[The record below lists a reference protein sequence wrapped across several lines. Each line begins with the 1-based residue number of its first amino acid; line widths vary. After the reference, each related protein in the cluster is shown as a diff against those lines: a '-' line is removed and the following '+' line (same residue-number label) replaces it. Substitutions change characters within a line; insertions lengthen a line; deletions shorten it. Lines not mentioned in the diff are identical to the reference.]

1 MADDV
6 GELLQEIS
14 GILQR
19 ISEQKEARVE
29 SPRSAEEEP
38 KVRDHPLQVLR
49 QHNELLDS
57 LIERLKERPKND

>member
-29 SPRSAEEEP
+29 SRRSVEEEP

>member
-19 ISEQKEARVE
+19 ISEQKEAKAE
-29 SPRSAEEEP
+29 SRRPVEEEP
-38 KVRDHPLQVLR
+38 KVRQHPLEVLR
-49 QHNELLDS
+49 QHNELLDA
-57 LIERLKERPKND
+57 LIERLKERPKSH